1 MTSHYPTY
9 NDVTQPTQLVASFSD
24 VAPQSSSTIL
34 QNVAA
39 AFQMRKK
46 TSKCVKVI
54 ERFGMELLF
63 RPMSDTFFAHHDTF
77 DDDRSTDVSSLGSSR
92 LQPFHRITHVAR
104 GIRVQRLLHH

>member
-1 MTSHYPTY
+1 M
-9 NDVTQPTQLVASFSD
+9 
-24 VAPQSSSTIL
+24 APQSSSTIR
-34 QNVAA
+34 QNVAAA

-77 DDDRSTDVSSLGSSR
+77 DDDRSADVSSLG
-92 LQPFHRITHVAR
+92 
-104 GIRVQRLLHH
+104 